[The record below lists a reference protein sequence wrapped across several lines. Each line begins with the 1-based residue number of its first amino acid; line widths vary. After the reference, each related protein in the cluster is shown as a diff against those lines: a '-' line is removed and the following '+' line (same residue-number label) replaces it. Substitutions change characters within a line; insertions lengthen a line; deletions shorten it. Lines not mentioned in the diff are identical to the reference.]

1 MKNLELN
8 GFGTDIAYLEAK
20 GLSKCFEAY
29 AENTEVEDIFE
40 IGFNSNS
47 GYVYIA
53 LETGISICCM
63 LGREV
68 EFLVYDFENGE
79 EHFFE
84 TYSESLRYLFSN

>member
-1 MKNLELN
+1 MKNLELH

-20 GLSKCFEAY
+20 GLSKCFNAY

-47 GYVYIA
+47 WYVYIA

-68 EFLVYDFENGE
+68 EFLVTDAETGE

-84 TYSESLRYLFSN
+84 TYTESLQFFFNN

>member
-1 MKNLELN
+1 MKNLELQ
-8 GFGTDIAYLEAK
+8 GFGTDIAYLEAI
-20 GLSKCFEAY
+20 GLSKCFNAY

-68 EFLVYDFENGE
+68 EFLVYDSESGE

-84 TYSESLRYLFSN
+84 KYTDSLKFFFNN